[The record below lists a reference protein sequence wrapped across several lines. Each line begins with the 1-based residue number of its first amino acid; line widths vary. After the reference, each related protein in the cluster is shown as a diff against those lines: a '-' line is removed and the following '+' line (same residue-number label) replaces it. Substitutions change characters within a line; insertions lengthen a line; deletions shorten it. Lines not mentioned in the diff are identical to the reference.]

1 VRTNTISPQLVN
13 SDNNSPDKIS
23 VEADTAA
30 ETSFSNNN
38 NSKKD
43 DFFIADNTHLIV
55 EEKLEKIRIE
65 KD

>member
-1 VRTNTISPQLVN
+1 MN
-13 SDNNSPDKIS
+13 SDINSPDKIS